1 MSELD
6 GEHTGNEATGEHAT
20 QGSSEHRECRRCER
34 HEGLVSKYG
43 IFVCRQCFREIARS
57 MGFRKYR

>member
-6 GEHTGNEATGEHAT
+6 GEHTGSEATGEHAT
-20 QGSSEHRECRRCER
+20 QGGTERRGCRRCER
-34 HEGLVSKYG
+34 RKGLVSKYG